1 MRNGFGCRS
10 IPRAR
15 ALRSLRLSLSG
26 IYVIG
31 LASLLDARGLR
42 LLPRGLALVAVPLA
56 LFAIYSRQHNNGLI
70 YGFWE
75 PLDGGGADQAGPF
88 INRNHFGGWIV
99 MSLCVMIGWLLGKI
113 ERVPRVSQKRSP
125 IMADEIGAVLLMATA
140 IAFGTIALFWI
151 VSRSAIT
158 SFGAAVVVFAWF
170 VVKRRHM
177 NPARQMLVLVALGR

>member
-1 MRNGFGCRS
+1 
-10 IPRAR
+10 
-15 ALRSLRLSLSG
+15 
-26 IYVIG
+26 
-31 LASLLDARGLR
+31 
-42 LLPRGLALVAVPLA
+42 
-56 LFAIYSRQHNNGLI
+56 
-70 YGFWE
+70 
-75 PLDGGGADQAGPF
+75 
-88 INRNHFGGWIV
+88 

-177 NPARQMLVLVALGR
+177 NPARQMLVLVALGAVIISSRVISRNRHAGALVR